1 MAHRQWCADASTLNR
16 SRPSQELILLS
27 TEIVNIA
34 LSIALAALLAVMAIL
49 LFVLFRRGRT
59 ESDAAAPRPPGTAA
73 PLAAAPPP
81 AAVAQPEMIASMAER
96 AGARAYAGAPV
107 DAADDEEYVEY
118 DPAPH
123 RGSEAATEAEA
134 GILHILTDPDTGLE
148 NRWAWDRLVREENL
162 RKRRYSR
169 PLSVVVAEL
178 YGIDKLAER
187 VGQEPADRLILAVGE
202 ALRRYSRSSDRIA
215 RVDTARFHILLPET
229 DEANVVHFIER
240 VRTAC
245 DLWLEAGAVSLHLA
259 MGWASSAADE
269 PIEAAMITARERL
282 ITDLRKAA
290 RRAG

>member
-1 MAHRQWCADASTLNR
+1 
-16 SRPSQELILLS
+16 LS
-27 TEIVNIA
+27 VEIVNAA
-34 LSIALAALLAVMAIL
+34 LSIALAALLVVMAIL
-49 LFVLFRRGRT
+49 LLVLFRRGRT
-59 ESDAAAPRPPGTAA
+59 EMDAAAPATPPRPGTAV
-73 PLAAAPPP
+73 PVPAAPGPS
-81 AAVAQPEMIASMAER
+81 AVAQPEMIASMAER
-96 AGARAYAGAPV
+96 AGGPAYVAPAAGQ
-107 DAADDEEYVEY
+107 DDEEYIKY
-118 DPAPH
+118 AAASN

-202 ALRRYSRSSDRIA
+202 ALRRYSRSCDRIA

-229 DEANVVHFIER
+229 DEASVVHFIER
-240 VRTAC
+240 VRNAC
-245 DLWLEAGAVSLHLA
+245 DLWLEAGAVALHLA

-282 ITDLRKAA
+282 ITDLRRAA

>member
-1 MAHRQWCADASTLNR
+1 
-16 SRPSQELILLS
+16 LS
-27 TEIVNIA
+27 TEIVNAA
-34 LSIALAALLAVMAIL
+34 LSIALAALMVVMAML
-49 LFVLFRRGRT
+49 LVVLFRRGRAEAYT
-59 ESDAAAPRPPGTAA
+59 AAPGTQPPGTAA
-73 PLAAAPPP
+73 PLPAAPGP

-96 AGARAYAGAPV
+96 AGGPAYVAPAYLAPAT
-107 DAADDEEYVEY
+107 DQDDEEYIEY
-118 DPAPH
+118 AATPN
-123 RGSEAATEAEA
+123 RGAEAATEAGA

-178 YGIDKLAER
+178 YGIERLAER

-229 DEANVVHFIER
+229 DEAAVMHFIER

-245 DLWLEAGAVSLHLA
+245 DLWLEAGAVALHLA